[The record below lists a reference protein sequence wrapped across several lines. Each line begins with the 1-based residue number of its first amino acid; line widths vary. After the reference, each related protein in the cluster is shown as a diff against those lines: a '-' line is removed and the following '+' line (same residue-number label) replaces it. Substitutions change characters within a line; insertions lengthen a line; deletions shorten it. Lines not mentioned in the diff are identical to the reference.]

1 MITTNNDSDSYDT
14 TIFHISGAVAVELPW
29 GSCNNYWNTKN
40 CVNPYDRSSLICW
53 NEIFARNGS
62 VVKMCT
68 VNNVNVT
75 VTDLTDP
82 VKEFWESV

>member
-1 MITTNNDSDSYDT
+1 V
-14 TIFHISGAVAVELPW
+14 FAELPW
-29 GSCNNYWNTKN
+29 RSCDNYWNTKS

-53 NEIFARNGS
+53 NEISARNGS

-68 VNNVNVT
+68 VNHVNMT